1 MNDVSECPKCGAAM
15 LQNAWDYRG
24 RMFAACGSRI
34 YVEGTSEEPS
44 EHTSQCKLA
53 AAEARVKVLE
63 GEVERLRKT
72 MTKLAIGDYEP
83 INGSF
88 TSAVATMAI
97 AALARPANQG
107 DKA

>member
-1 MNDVSECPKCGAAM
+1 M

-53 AAEARVKVLE
+53 AAEARVKELE
-63 GEVERLRKT
+63 GEVERLRAIEVAAKEYT
-72 MTKLAIGDYEP
+72 ECEGRRYDTTEHQQIAIRAINKLY
-83 INGSF
+83 
-88 TSAVATMAI
+88 

>member
-1 MNDVSECPKCGAAM
+1 
-15 LQNAWDYRG
+15 
-24 RMFAACGSRI
+24 
-34 YVEGTSEEPS
+34 
-44 EHTSQCKLA
+44 
-53 AAEARVKVLE
+53 
-63 GEVERLRKT
+63 

-97 AALARPANQG
+97 AALAHPANQG

>member
-1 MNDVSECPKCGAAM
+1 MNGSECPKCGAG
-15 LQNAWDYRG
+15 LQIAIHEG
-24 RMFAACGSRI
+24 ERMVPHFNCGSTDI
-34 YVEGTSEEPS
+34 WQSS
-44 EHTSQCKLA
+44 ACLIANLH